1 MEAEEFAEKL
11 KKLGNQAHAN
21 SVFDP
26 DPATGSRW
34 KIVADLVD
42 RVVSSKVM
50 ENLQSTPKKNQP
62 PQY

>member
-34 KIVADLVD
+34 KIVADLID

-50 ENLQSTPKKNQP
+50 ENLQLPPKPNTPRK
-62 PQY
+62 Y

>member
-1 MEAEEFAEKL
+1 MEAAEFAKEL

-21 SVFDP
+21 SKFGR

-34 KIVADLVD
+34 KIVADLID

-50 ENLQSTPKKNQP
+50 ENLQLPPKPNTPRK
-62 PQY
+62 Y